1 MLSQVMDSVNCG
13 NGRGALAIQFLLTHN
28 IPAIKLGDSKSL
40 LDMEFFLTSPT
51 LLRDRN
57 RPLFFIIEINLK
69 DFFKVIRGNLP
80 YFLTNLGLS
89 PWAGS

>member
-51 LLRDRN
+51 LLRERN
-57 RPLFFIIEINLK
+57 RPPILIIQIDLK
-69 DFFKVIRGNLP
+69 DFLQ
-80 YFLTNLGLS
+80 
-89 PWAGS
+89 